1 MASNIR
7 LRAGTRGSGSGAG
20 AGGRPPGQGG
30 GQGNSQGGGNGPSQN
45 AGQGGAKV
53 VASAAKPTV
62 NRGGPAPAKPQNVA
76 PMPRAHARQKP
87 PTNKDTGSAPKV
99 DTPPADGK
107 TGRTDRLAKLRQA
120 DRKLKQAEMLL
131 NVSRRVA
138 AIETLDEVLETIVE
152 MTTWELGAER
162 GTLFLNDAVTDEL
175 YSRFAQGNF
184 QREIRILNN
193 TGVAGHVFQTGEG
206 VIIDDAYSDDRFNRT
221 VDDQTGFRTHSILC
235 APVKTVKGEM
245 IGVIQVLNKKE
256 GKFTEDDLE
265 LLEAMTT
272 QASLAL
278 QSTQFVE
285 KMKKSREQELEFLDI
300 VTDVTSDLE
309 LGSLLTKV
317 MSEATRMLNADRGTL
332 FINDEKNKQ
341 LFSRVAMGDSI
352 GEIRLPN
359 HVGIAGAVYTS
370 AKSVNIPYAYADLRF
385 NPAFDK
391 QTGYFTRSILCIPV
405 TNKDGKVIGVTQV
418 LNKRGGP
425 FTDEDEARLKAF
437 TSQIAIALENAK
449 LFEDV
454 QNMKNYNESMLES
467 MTNGVVTLD
476 DDGKIVTCNAA
487 GLRIMRAKVGDVIG
501 KKGEEFFVGENAWLV
516 EQGKMVDETGKGD
529 IKMDAGMTVGPEEKR
544 ETISVNVTCLPLLS
558 PEAKKLGI
566 MYMLEDISSEKRM
579 KSTMSRYM
587 DPGLADQLLAGG
599 EDALG
604 GRAVEAT
611 VLFSDVRSFTTLTEK
626 LGPQGTVAMLN
637 EYFTIMVEC
646 ISREGGMLDKFIGDA
661 IMAGFGIPMPH
672 DDDEDRG
679 VRAGISMIRELREWN
694 KVREKRGDM
703 PIDMG
708 LGLNTDQ
715 VVTGNIGSPKR
726 MDYTMIGDGVNLA
739 ARLESACKQ
748 YAARILISEFT
759 YRKLRGTY
767 RIRDIDKVVVKGKTQ
782 PVEIYEVLDYH
793 NDETFPNLM
802 EVVNNFKSARQH
814 YNKGNFDK
822 AIALFNECLKGNP
835 SDKLAQIYI
844 ERCQHLMEEPPA
856 DWDGVFVMKEK

>member
-7 LRAGTRGSGSGAG
+7 VKAGARRAGSRRNDARANVSNEQAPGDKPAGEGAAPKAAAAPVQKKTTPTSPRRANRRDRYDQDG
-20 AGGRPPGQGG
+20 DDEAVEGGDNGGRI
-30 GQGNSQGGGNGPSQN
+30 S
-45 AGQGGAKV
+45 
-53 VASAAKPTV
+53 
-62 NRGGPAPAKPQNVA
+62 R
-76 PMPRAHARQKP
+76 M
-87 PTNKDTGSAPKV
+87 D
-99 DTPPADGK
+99 
-107 TGRTDRLAKLRQA
+107 KLRQA

-138 AIETLDEVLETIVE
+138 AIESLDEVLETMVE
-152 MTTWELGAER
+152 MTTWELQAER
-162 GTLFLNDAVTDEL
+162 GTLFLNDPVTDEL

-193 TGVAGHVFQTGEG
+193 SGIAGAVFQSGQG
-206 VIIDDAYSDDRFNRT
+206 LIILDAYSDDRFNRT
-221 VDDQTGFRTHSILC
+221 VDEQTGFKTESILC
-235 APVKTVKGEM
+235 APVKTVKGDL
-245 IGVIQVLNKKE
+245 IGVIQVLNKKK
-256 GKFTEDDLE
+256 GQFTEEDLE

-272 QASLAL
+272 QASVAL

-309 LGSLLTKV
+309 LGSLLAKV

-332 FINDEKNKQ
+332 FINDEKTNE

-359 HVGIAGAVYTS
+359 TAGIAGAVFSS

-385 NPAFDK
+385 NPSFDK

-425 FTDEDEARLKAF
+425 FSDEDEARLKAF

-476 DDGKIVTCNAA
+476 EDGKIVTCNAA
-487 GLRIMRAKVGDVIG
+487 GLRILRTRVSEIID
-501 KKGEEFFVGENAWLV
+501 KKAEEFFIDENAWLN
-516 EQGKMVDETGKGD
+516 EQAKEVDETGEGD
-529 IKMDAGMTVGPEEKR
+529 IKMDAELVFGNEEKK
-544 ETISVNVTCLPLLS
+544 EKISVNVTCLPLLS
-558 PEAKKLGI
+558 PEQKKLGI

-587 DPGLADQLLAGG
+587 DPGLADQLMAGG

-604 GRAVEAT
+604 GRAITAT
-611 VLFSDVRSFTTLTEK
+611 VLFSDVRGFTTLTES
-626 LGPQGTVAMLN
+626 LGPQGTVQMLN

-661 IMAGFGIPMPH
+661 IMAGFGVPLPR
-672 DDDEDRG
+672 DDDEDRA
-679 VRAGISMIRELREWN
+679 VRAGISMIRELWEWN
-694 KVREKRGDM
+694 KERVAKGEM
-703 PIDMG
+703 EIDMG
-708 LGLNTDQ
+708 LGLNTDN

-748 YAARILISEFT
+748 YAARILISDLT
-759 YRKLRGTY
+759 YKKLKGTY
-767 RIRDIDKVVVKGKTQ
+767 RIRDIDRVVVKGKTK
-782 PVEIYEVLDYH
+782 PVEILEVLDYH
-793 NDETFPNLM
+793 SEETFPNLM
-802 EVVNNFKSARQH
+802 EVVNNFKAARVH
-814 YNKGNFDK
+814 YNKGDWDK
-822 AIALFNECLKGNP
+822 SMGLFRECLKANP
-835 SDKLAQIYI
+835 GDKLAQIYI
-844 ERCQHLMEEPPA
+844 DRCEALKANPPK
-856 DWDGVFVMKEK
+856 DWDGVFVMTSK